1 MLWHGGQHFV
11 IRSPNSLPS
20 ALLPQTLTTTQARS
34 AGPLEVTNSDPFT
47 SSHLPRRHTC
57 FLTPSLCSL
66 AFFITIPSLP
76 LIQDSF
82 LILSPPLCRL
92 ILKPSLGFPR
102 HQGQEL
108 QQRAHGCCMYG
119 PFSLHAGGLPREG
132 DPETTGTLRS
142 WGEMQNLGP
151 TPDLLLQNLHFMNK
165 GPW

>member
-47 SSHLPRRHTC
+47 SSHLPRLHTC

-82 LILSPPLCRL
+82 LDPQPSP
-92 ILKPSLGFPR
+92 
-102 HQGQEL
+102 L
-108 QQRAHGCCMYG
+108 QAD
-119 PFSLHAGGLPREG
+119 PEALPRLSTAPG
-132 DPETTGTLRS
+132 ARATTASTRLLHVRAFLPARRGLATRR
-142 WGEMQNLGP
+142 GP
-151 TPDLLLQNLHFMNK
+151 
-165 GPW
+165 